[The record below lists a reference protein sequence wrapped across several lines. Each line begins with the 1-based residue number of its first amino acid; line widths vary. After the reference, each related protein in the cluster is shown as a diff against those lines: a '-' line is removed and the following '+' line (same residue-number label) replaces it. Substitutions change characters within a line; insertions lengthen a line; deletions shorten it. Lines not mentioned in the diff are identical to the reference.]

1 MEIIEKINRIKKAR
15 TSSQEI
21 LIQYIIEN
29 CIFDDFK
36 STKTNLY
43 WEYDNMIV
51 FKYET
56 ETKRFCV
63 SSVIRQFLNSNNSL
77 STDEIKTLIF
87 NNIDK
92 NHFLPEKITNL
103 NYIVFMVFK

>member
-36 STKTNLY
+36 STKTDLY

-56 ETKRFCV
+56 EPK
-63 SSVIRQFLNSNNSL
+63 FLRSNSERKSL
-77 STDEIKTLIF
+77 F
-87 NNIDK
+87 NGY
-92 NHFLPEKITNL
+92 NL
-103 NYIVFMVFK
+103 WIYDDRKS